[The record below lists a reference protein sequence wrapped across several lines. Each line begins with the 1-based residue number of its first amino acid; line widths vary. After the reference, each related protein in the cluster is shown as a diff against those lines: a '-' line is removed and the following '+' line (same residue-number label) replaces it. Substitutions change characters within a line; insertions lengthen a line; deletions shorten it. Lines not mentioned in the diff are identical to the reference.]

1 MPEAQAPAPP
11 PGATGEAAAPPAFSR
26 KWWVLV
32 TVMVGTFMGPFDGS
46 VVNIALPRL
55 TDYFGVG
62 VTTVEWVVVAYLLTV
77 STLLLTFGRLGDMIG
92 LKKIYL
98 TGFAV
103 FVVGSAA
110 CALAWN
116 IWALVGFRVLQ
127 ALGAGMLFAV
137 GPAIVTHAFPPAER
151 GKALGFVGVSVA
163 VGLALGPTLGG
174 LLIGIFDW
182 HLIFLVNLPVGL
194 FALLL
199 AWRVLRYDEPHEQR
213 FDPLGSLTSFLAL
226 FPLLLALSR
235 GEAWGW
241 DSPLVLGLFAL
252 SAAGAITFVVTE
264 LRVEQP
270 VLDLGLFRIRL
281 FSAATISATASYVV
295 TATVIF
301 TIPFYLIDI
310 RDFPV
315 QVAGLLLTPV
325 PLMTAIFGP
334 LSGSWSDR
342 IGSRF
347 LSTTGLLISAV
358 GVAALAGLERDTGT
372 VGIVGRLLLIGVGM
386 GLFQSPNTSAI
397 MGSVPRHRLGIA
409 SGMVAT
415 ARNVGMVLGVSLAAM
430 VIAVREPV
438 YLGRLLGE
446 LGRETA
452 EKEAFLRAEH
462 DAAWVAAGICLL
474 GALVSL
480 VRGQPAA
487 GQMRR

>member
-1 MPEAQAPAPP
+1 MSRGPMPEAQAPAPP
-11 PGATGEAAAPPAFSR
+11 PGATREAEAPPAFSR

-55 TDYFGVG
+55 TEYFGVG

-77 STLLLTFGRLGDMIG
+77 STFLLTFGRLGDMIG

-103 FVVGSAA
+103 FVLGSGA

-116 IWALVGFRVLQ
+116 VWALVGFRVLQ

-137 GPAIVTHAFPPAER
+137 GPAIVTHAFPPTER

-174 LLIGIFDW
+174 FLIGIYDW

-194 FALLL
+194 FALVL
-199 AWRVLRYDEPHEQR
+199 AWRVLSYDEPHDQR
-213 FDPLGSLTSFLAL
+213 FDPLGSVTSFVAL

-241 DSPLVLGLFAL
+241 GSPLVLGLFAL
-252 SAAGAITFVVTE
+252 SAAGAISFVVTE

-281 FSAATISATASYVV
+281 FSAATLSAMASYVV
-295 TATVIF
+295 TSTVIF
-301 TIPFYLIDI
+301 TIPFYLINI
-310 RDFPV
+310 RGFPV

-325 PLMTAIFGP
+325 PPHDRHLRAAFGKLVRPHRLSFPQHYRPAHQRGGRCFLGGTRAGHGYGGDRRPAALDRGGHGALPVTEHQRNHGLGTAPAPGHSFRNGGDGP
-334 LSGSWSDR
+334 QRGHGAGGFSCRHGDRRAGTRLSG
-342 IGSRF
+342 
-347 LSTTGLLISAV
+347 A
-358 GVAALAGLERDTGT
+358 
-372 VGIVGRLLLIGVGM
+372 
-386 GLFQSPNTSAI
+386 
-397 MGSVPRHRLGIA
+397 A
-409 SGMVAT
+409 SG
-415 ARNVGMVLGVSLAAM
+415 
-430 VIAVREPV
+430 
-438 YLGRLLGE
+438 
-446 LGRETA
+446 
-452 EKEAFLRAEH
+452 
-462 DAAWVAAGICLL
+462 
-474 GALVSL
+474 
-480 VRGQPAA
+480 
-487 GQMRR
+487 